1 MTTLAHGSSPAE
13 WRAAG
18 TDLSERRRNRV
29 SGGSVRDIAPTPLM
43 RSFEGLE
50 SGGLRIGA
58 SVTVADVASA
68 GQIVSGFPGLAATAA
83 GLATPQIRNVATL
96 GGNLAQRNRCWY
108 FRHPDFEC
116 LKKGGSICPARDGNH
131 RYGVAYD
138 LGPCVAPHASSMAAA
153 LMAYDAEVTT
163 DQRSGLAIAALLGD
177 GSDGTAD
184 NALLPGEMIQ
194 HIDLPP
200 PTLNERAG
208 YRRAVSRSLAEWP
221 LAEVV
226 VRAVVQDGIFTMLR
240 LAAGGVAPV
249 PLRFPEAETTGQ
261 GAPADRDTIERVARA
276 TVASATPLPMTG
288 YKPALLEQLFC
299 DVMEQCLQA

>member
-1 MTTLAHGSSPAE
+1 MTTIANDSSLAE

-29 SGGSVRDIAPTPLM
+29 SRGPVRDLAPTPLM
-43 RSFEGLE
+43 LSVDEIA
-50 SGGLRIGA
+50 SGRLRIGA
-58 SVTVADVASA
+58 SVTVTEIVST
-68 GQIVSGFPGLAATAA
+68 GQIVSGYPGLAATAA

-108 FRHPDFEC
+108 FRHPELEC
-116 LKKGGSICPARDGNH
+116 LKKGGSTCPAREGNH
-131 RYGVAYD
+131 RYGVAFD
-138 LGPCVAPHASSMAAA
+138 LGPCVAPHASSLAAA

-163 DQRSGLAIAALLGD
+163 DQRSGLTIAALLGD
-177 GSDGTAD
+177 GSDGTSD
-184 NALLPGEMIQ
+184 NALLPGEIIQ
-194 HIDLPP
+194 YIDLPP
-200 PTLNERAG
+200 PTPGENAG

-226 VRAVVQDGIFTMLR
+226 VRAVVQNGAFTMLR

-249 PLRFPEAETTGQ
+249 PLRFPEAEAIGES
-261 GAPADRDTIERVARA
+261 APANRETIESVARA
-276 TVASATPLPMTG
+276 TVVSATPLPMTG
-288 YKPALLEQLFC
+288 YKPALLEQLFR